1 MFVSLTKLEIA
12 EAQLYQSI
20 SLYME
25 GKDLISAVTLAGAS
39 DEILGKMNQAV
50 GRSAALHDKL
60 DLLCNLSEAAFKK
73 KATRKNF
80 AEIRNKARNA
90 FKHFGSGDL
99 TNIDLEQ
106 EAYSLVSRAIE
117 NYKKLKPGFNRPFW
131 DFEKERS
138 RRHRSEQ
145 AEILKKAEDAQ
156 HLMMLN
162 GSDQHDGPS

>member
-1 MFVSLTKLEIA
+1 MASGLGEPAVFVSLTKLEIA

-25 GKDLISAVTLAGAS
+25 GKDLVSAVTLAGAS

-90 FKHFGSGDL
+90 LVCLDMR
-99 TNIDLEQ
+99 
-106 EAYSLVSRAIE
+106 SLSATLRGCA
-117 NYKKLKPGFNRPFW
+117 LRKP
-131 DFEKERS
+131 S
-138 RRHRSEQ
+138 SI
-145 AEILKKAEDAQ
+145 A
-156 HLMMLN
+156 N
-162 GSDQHDGPS
+162 GSIR